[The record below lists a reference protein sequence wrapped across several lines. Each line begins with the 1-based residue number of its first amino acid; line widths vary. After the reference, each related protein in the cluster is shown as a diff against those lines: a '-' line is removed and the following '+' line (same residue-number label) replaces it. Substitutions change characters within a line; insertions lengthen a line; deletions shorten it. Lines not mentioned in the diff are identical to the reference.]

1 MLSSTSQWLNNFVW
15 KDSKIEKLKAQN
27 NTFAIGLQNYSN
39 NENGRG
45 KFIRNSISVPQNRN
59 VVLVSQLKKCSV
71 LFSI

>member
-27 NTFAIGLQNYSN
+27 NTGLQNYSN

-59 VVLVSQLKKCSV
+59 VLLVSQLKKCSV